1 MQQLP
6 IQRFAA
12 RTLPALL
19 RLTSR
24 RVGTKRFLREIS
36 PDEPNAPPVESTFSE
51 FERAVGATAELLH
64 RVGLAPGDRVLF
76 LAENSADYQILQ
88 LAVQTLRAEPCA
100 LFASLG
106 ATAACA
112 LAERLTPKVLFVS
125 SQAQFDKLHGIL
137 EGLERAGLTLII
149 TVRPLERSPVA
160 VAIHRMQDVKSTPF
174 ERADFDARI
183 DAVEA
188 TDPFLLLFTSGTAGK
203 QKGVRLTQ
211 DAFVRAL
218 EGGRA
223 ATAMTESDDGL
234 MFLPFGHVAGQCQF
248 MLAIAVGHALV
259 MVSRREDLQRA
270 FCLGPTYAF
279 AVPMVYEKLKERVE
293 ANLQHAPKVVRS
305 LLTTAVHR
313 ATTSGSHRPS
323 QLVDRGLGAL
333 ARWTVGRKLRRTL
346 GGRLRMVASGGAAA
360 APSLARFFEAMGI
373 PFMSFYGMSETCGL
387 IASHEI
393 EKPRD
398 LTSLGSISPDLEW
411 SVTAD
416 GELCVKGPMLMRG
429 YLDEADNRE
438 SFDEHG
444 FFHTGD
450 LVQVCDENATM
461 RLSGRR
467 KSLILL
473 STGKKLSPEPI
484 EARLSALPFVEA
496 ALLVGD
502 GRPYVGAILFVR
514 PEDLENTGVDE
525 ATELDDLLKT
535 VHDELEGL
543 SGYERPKR
551 LLVIPSSPSQFPDFV
566 TPTLKLKRASVVAAL
581 SPQLDAVYAAT
592 KGSGL
597 LHSPL
602 RA

>member
-19 RLTSR
+19 RLTTR
-24 RVGTKRFLREIS
+24 RVGTQRFLREIS
-36 PDEPNAPPVESTFSE
+36 SDQPDAPPSESTFAE
-51 FERAVGATAELLH
+51 FERAVAGTAEFL
-64 RVGLAPGDRVLF
+64 RKSGLAPRDRVLF
-76 LAENSADYQILQ
+76 LAENSGDYQILQ
-88 LAVQTLRAEPCA
+88 LAAQTLRAEPCA

-106 ATAACA
+106 EKAACA
-112 LAERLTPKVLFVS
+112 LAERLKPRVLFVS
-125 SQAQFDKLHGIL
+125 SQAQFDKLETVMGAL
-137 EGLERAGLTLII
+137 RRAGLELVI
-149 TVRPLERSPVA
+149 VPRPLDRVPTD
-160 VAIHRMQDVKSTPF
+160 VAIHRMQDVKATPF
-174 ERADFDARI
+174 TRESFDALV
-183 DAVEA
+183 DAVEG

-203 QKGVRLTQ
+203 QKGVRMTQ

-223 ATAMTESDDGL
+223 ATAMTEADDGL

-248 MLAIAVGHALV
+248 MLAIAVGHALLL
-259 MVSRREDLQRA
+259 VSRREDLPRA
-270 FCLGPTYAF
+270 FLLGPTYAF
-279 AVPMVYEKLKERVE
+279 SVPMVYEKLKERVE
-293 ANLQHAPKVVRS
+293 ANLARAPKVLRA
-305 LLTTAVHR
+305 LLTSAVDR
-313 ATTSGSHRPS
+313 ATTEGNRRDAKIT
-323 QLVDRGLGAL
+323 DRALCAL
-333 ARWTVGRKLRRTL
+333 ARLTVGRKLRRTL

-360 APSLARFFEAMGI
+360 APSLAHFFEAMGI

-398 LTSLGSISPDLEW
+398 LASIGSMSPDLEW
-411 SVTAD
+411 TVTAD
-416 GELCVKGPMLMRG
+416 GELCVKGPMLMSG

-438 SFDEHG
+438 SFDERG

-450 LVQVCDENATM
+450 LVQIDEATSTM
-461 RLSGRR
+461 RLNGRR

-496 ALLVGD
+496 ALLFGD

-514 PEDLENTGVDE
+514 PEELEN
-525 ATELDDLLKT
+525 AELDDTAELDGLLKT
-535 VHDELEGL
+535 VHGELEEL

-581 SPQLDAVYAAT
+581 SPQLDAVYAAP
-592 KGSGL
+592 KGPGL

-602 RA
+602 RV

>member
-1 MQQLP
+1 MLQLP

-19 RLTSR
+19 RLTSK
-24 RVGTKRFLREIS
+24 RVGAKRFLREIS
-36 PDEPNAPPVESTFSE
+36 PDRPEAPPTESTFSE
-51 FERAVGATAELLH
+51 FENAVAASAEFLRRA
-64 RVGLAPGDRVLF
+64 GLEPGDRVLF
-76 LAENSADYQILQ
+76 VAENSGDFQVLQ
-88 LAVQTLRAEPCA
+88 LAVQTLRAEPCVV
-100 LFASLG
+100 FASLG
-106 ATAACA
+106 EAATCV
-112 LAERLTPKVLFVS
+112 LAKRLAPKVLFVS
-125 SQAQFDKLHGIL
+125 TQAQLDKVEGVL
-137 EGLERAGLTLII
+137 EALTQLGLALVICAG
-149 TVRPLERSPVA
+149 PLERPPIEIA
-160 VAIHRMQDVKSTPF
+160 THAMHEVKSTPF
-174 ERADFDARI
+174 ARDAYDAWV
-183 DAVEA
+183 DAVGDA
-188 TDPFLLLFTSGTAGK
+188 DPFLVLFTSGTAGK
-203 QKGVRLTQ
+203 QKGVQLTQ

-218 EGGRA
+218 EGGRS
-223 ATAMTESDDGL
+223 ATAMTQEDDGL

-248 MLAIAVGHALV
+248 MLAVALGHSLIL
-259 MVSRREDLQRA
+259 VSRREDLPRA
-270 FCLGPTYAF
+270 FLLGPTYAF

-293 ANLQHAPKVVRS
+293 QNLGRTPRPLRTVLLAAVTRAMEVDHARP
-305 LLTTAVHR
+305 TTLA
-313 ATTSGSHRPS
+313 
-323 QLVDRGLGAL
+323 DRGFCAI
-333 ARWTVGRKLRRTL
+333 ARSVVGRKLRRSL

-398 LTSLGSISPDLEW
+398 ITNLGSLSPDLQW
-411 SVTAD
+411 YITAD
-416 GELCVKGPMLMRG
+416 GELCVQGPMMMRG
-429 YLDEADNRE
+429 YLDEADNLE
-438 SFDEHG
+438 SFDDRG

-450 LVQVCDENATM
+450 LVEISKDSGAL

-484 EARLSALPFVEA
+484 EAQLSALPFVEA

-514 PEDLENTGVDE
+514 PEEVENTV
-525 ATELDDLLKT
+525 APFRSKLDGLLRT

-551 LLVIPSSPSQFPDFV
+551 LLVIPSSPSKFPDFV

-581 SPQLDAVYAAT
+581 STQLDAVYAAPD
-592 KGSGL
+592 GPGL
-597 LHSPL
+597 LHSPTS
-602 RA
+602 A